1 MEIIKSNLTKHARE
15 RMTTRNIP
23 IDIFDDLESFGE
35 LRKCRDG
42 GYKLAFSKSSR
53 SQIRKERGKTAL
65 KELEKYKTLYA
76 VMCNNKIVTVARS
89 RTPLFSN

>member
-89 RTPLFSN
+89 RIPLFSN

>member
-35 LRKCRDG
+35 LSKCRDG

-65 KELEKYKTLYA
+65 KDLEKYKTLYA